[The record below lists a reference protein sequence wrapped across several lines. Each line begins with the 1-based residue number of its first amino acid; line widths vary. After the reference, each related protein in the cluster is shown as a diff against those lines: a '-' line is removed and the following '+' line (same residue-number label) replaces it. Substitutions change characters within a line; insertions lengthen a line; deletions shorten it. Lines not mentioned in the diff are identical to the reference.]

1 MVVWFSTRQELLSWV
16 FPIAVQ
22 ADTFWLSWK
31 IKLMPLGFSQVLV
44 IQTSLG
50 GGFNRKDVVLKVS
63 LVSDIPSWEVSG
75 HHEGRTIWC
84 SGLTDT

>member
-44 IQTSLG
+44 IQIQI
-50 GGFNRKDVVLKVS
+50 FR
-63 LVSDIPSWEVSG
+63 W
-75 HHEGRTIWC
+75 RF
-84 SGLTDT
+84 